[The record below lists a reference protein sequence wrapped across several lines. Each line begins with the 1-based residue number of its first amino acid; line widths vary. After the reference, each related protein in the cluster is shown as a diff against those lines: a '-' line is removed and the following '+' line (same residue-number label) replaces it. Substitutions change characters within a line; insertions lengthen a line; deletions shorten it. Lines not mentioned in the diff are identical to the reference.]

1 MMIKRYPC
9 PCCGHLVHTG
19 SPGSYHVCPVCL
31 WEDDQVQLR
40 WPLYPG
46 GANELSLVDA
56 QQTYRAIGVS
66 ASRLSGSARPPTGNE
81 PIDEN
86 FRPIDLSV
94 DSFEETLVQ
103 EVPWP
108 EDRSVLYWWRPT
120 FWRQDKDQSPSS
132 A

>member
-1 MMIKRYPC
+1 MRYPC
-9 PCCGHLVHTG
+9 PCCGHLVHDDP
-19 SPGSYHVCPVCL
+19 PGSYHVCPVCL

-66 ASRLSGSARPPTGNE
+66 EFRLSESARPPRVNE
-81 PIDEN
+81 PIDEK
-86 FRPIDLSV
+86 FRPIDLSF

-103 EVPWP
+103 QAPWP
-108 EDRSVLYWWRPT
+108 GDRSVLYWWRPT
-120 FWRQDKDQSPSS
+120 FWRQDRGRSRK
-132 A
+132 